1 MELRQLRH
9 FVAVAEEL
17 HFGKAAQ
24 RLNISQPPL
33 SQSIRRLEEAL
44 GAQLL
49 VRTSRSVA
57 LTAEGG
63 YLLAEARAILARAD
77 QAARAVGLMARGGG
91 GALRIGLVGPA
102 LEGGRLPCLIRAF
115 RQDNPQVCIQLEQLN
130 SMEQLAMLREGSL
143 DVGFVRLFQKH
154 TKGLVVRRYA
164 SEPYV
169 MALPEG
175 HRLAGGAVVRLAD
188 LEGEPLLIFQ
198 RRANPALYDAIVA
211 AFSEAGVCPD
221 LIHVSLVKHTMTALV
236 AAGLGITLLPRG
248 MASIPRPGVLLRPVE
263 GRLPPVEFSIAWA
276 PGRETPLVRRFVDAI
291 LASHAQACEA
301 TPGP

>member
-33 SQSIRRLEEAL
+33 SQSIRRLEEEL

-49 VRTSRSVA
+49 TRTSRSVA
-57 LTAEGG
+57 LTPEGG
-63 YLLAEARAILARAD
+63 LLLAEARAILSRAD
-77 QAARAVGLMARGGG
+77 HAARAVGLMARGAGG
-91 GALRIGLVGPA
+91 VLRIGLVGPA

-115 RQDNPQVCIQLEQLN
+115 RQDNPQVRIQLEQLN
-130 SMEQLAMLREGSL
+130 SMEQLDMLREGSL
-143 DVGFVRLFQKH
+143 DVGMVRLFQKH
-154 TKGLVVRRYA
+154 AKGLMVRHYA

-175 HRLAGGAVVRLAD
+175 HSLAERPVVRLGD
-188 LEGEPLLIFQ
+188 LEGEALLIFH
-198 RRANPALYDAIVA
+198 RRSNPPLYDAIVA

-236 AAGLGITLLPRG
+236 AAGLGVTLLPQG
-248 MASIPRPGVLLRPVE
+248 MASVPRPGVQIRPVE
-263 GRLPPVEFSIAWA
+263 GRLPPVEFSVAWA
-276 PGRETPLVRRFVDAI
+276 PERETPLVRRFVEAL
-291 LASHAQACEA
+291 LASAPV
-301 TPGP
+301 PGSIPAL